1 VLDLSRRGDGSFHL
15 QLVGD
20 QQDAAGGHVN
30 LVVNHEPLTD
40 TVSPTTGIAFTEFRD
55 ARALIS
61 LASWADVD
69 ASGAPITDGDDRC
82 INFTITAT
90 PSASAP
96 Q

>member
-90 PSASAP
+90 PSASVP